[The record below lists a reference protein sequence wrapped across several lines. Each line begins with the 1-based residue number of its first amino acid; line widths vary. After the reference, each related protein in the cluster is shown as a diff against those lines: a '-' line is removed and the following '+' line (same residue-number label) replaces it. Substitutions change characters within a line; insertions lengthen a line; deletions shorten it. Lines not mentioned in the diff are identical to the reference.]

1 MNRKSDGRPEEEST
15 GTFSEDGK
23 NGAVTSFGY
32 RKVPLDEKVNWVRG
46 HFDTV
51 AAKYDCM
58 NTLLSFG
65 IHLLWKRSAVSMTGL
80 NEGDRVIDVCGG
92 TGDLSIL
99 AARAVSPSGRVI
111 LYDINRAMMETGRP
125 RVEKSSIKEKIDY
138 VQGDA
143 ERISFPDET
152 FDIAMVGFGIRNL
165 TNMEKGFRE
174 MHRVLKPGG
183 RLMCLEFSRP
193 TAPWF
198 RWLYDFYSFHIM
210 PLLGWMIVGSR
221 RAYTYLPESIRLFPL
236 PDELSRMLQEIG
248 FSGITYRSFTNGIAV
263 VHHAEKEGKIRP

>member
-1 MNRKSDGRPEEEST
+1 MNWKSDGRVDEESMNT
-15 GTFSEDGK
+15 LSDDGR
-23 NGAVTSFGY
+23 NGGVTSFGY
-32 RKVPLDEKVNWVRG
+32 RKVPLDEKVHWVRG
-46 HFDTV
+46 HFDAV
-51 AAKYDCM
+51 AARYDFM
-58 NTLLSFG
+58 NTVLSFG
-65 IHLLWKRSAVSMTGL
+65 MHLLWKRSAMRMTGL

-99 AARAVSPSGRVI
+99 AARAASPAGRVI
-111 LYDINRAMMETGRP
+111 LYDINRAMMEAGRP
-125 RVEKSSIKEKIDY
+125 RVEKSSMGKNIAY

-143 ERISFPDET
+143 ERFSFPDET

-210 PLLGWMIVGSR
+210 PLLGWIIVGSR

-236 PDELSRMLQEIG
+236 PDELSRMLEKIG
-248 FSGITYRSFTNGIAV
+248 FSGITYRPFTNGIAV
-263 VHHAEKEGKIRP
+263 VHLAEKEGKIRP